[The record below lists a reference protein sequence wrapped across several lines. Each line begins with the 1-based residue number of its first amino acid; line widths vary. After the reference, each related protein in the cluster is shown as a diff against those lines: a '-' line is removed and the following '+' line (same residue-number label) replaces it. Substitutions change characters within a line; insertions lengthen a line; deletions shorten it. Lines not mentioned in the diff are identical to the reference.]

1 MRHNIL
7 NILLAIALFIG
18 GTVKAIS
25 QDRPKLREIGDKKLE
40 VALQGVVPMEKKGEC
55 GYADAQGKFIIPPI
69 FHKVMPMSDRHVG
82 FVCFLDETGSEYW
95 TPISI
100 QGVYLSDQNFN
111 QVIKDFDERGLAVVL
126 QGDKY
131 GIVNHSGKMV
141 AGCSYKH
148 FEDKGPVYLLYNI
161 GGGCIAVAKD
171 KSEKGYTSYSF
182 APKEPIIV
190 KAEEGYGIITQKNY
204 FTVADFIYDSVK
216 ELVSWEVYSL
226 QKGSKKYLY
235 AADKL
240 SMGYD
245 NIIPG
250 LGATYFVVQHNGK
263 YGILTSKN
271 EVLLSCSQ
279 DEIPVL
285 QKSGYT
291 CLYENVSPV
300 YLTPKKRVSAS
311 EYDDYLYLEKHKG
324 APAEYLL
331 DETLAFESKKNVRTS
346 LAACYGTR
354 NFDLVKHLDAAA
366 KYAESRRYVLL
377 SRNTQNARYYDLDS
391 KSYIDAGEILY
402 HAFPSK
408 SGAPAYAT
416 VLRYGKFGIK
426 DVRNGS
432 LLLEAEYDKITPV
445 GNGYATLQKADS
457 LYLYH
462 VNDNLKITT
471 RGCEA
476 VEDTLLDWGLLIVKQ
491 DGKEKIYSI
500 VDHKWTLPDDH
511 TLLGM
516 APIPS
521 KDNMIVEFAALMKK
535 TTRGALYDVRSGEK
549 LTEYLFDEVDKELI
563 GDKYSIV
570 TVAGKKGLY
579 DVRAKKYV
587 LPCDY
592 SKVDGYHVFNGDEFV
607 IVTKA
612 NKQGAYNLTDN
623 KLIIAPQ
630 NDEVDMRSGY
640 ARIRR
645 AGKYAV
651 YSLEY
656 NKMVFES
663 PVEYVELMNDG
674 YALLQGPGMYEKG
687 VYNLNWNEW
696 YIDPMPGHD
705 MGFLGG
711 DYVGVACKGVG
722 NYKTNKLILRTDD
735 EWAESFCEVIDNF
748 VIMSDPIEG
757 ASMWIYKLDDPNYC
771 LSGSCIDVLTGSNT
785 SMSGKNLAVVHEYQY
800 DDGWNVVS
808 VLQCNLQDLDSG
820 RLIISDHCEGH
831 KFEYMKYIDPG
842 LVSVKMDN
850 GQVWLF
856 DIYKERWI
864 LKSNGEIKSH
874 AIGGNHKDVDD
885 KYLAITLEN
894 GQEYLFDPCERSI
907 VQLKDNFEVR
917 DYNILKNIKAD
928 LPNSVISG
936 YDRVSPM
943 YN

>member
-7 NILLAIALFIG
+7 NTLLVIALFIG
-18 GTVKAIS
+18 GTVKAVA
-25 QDRPKLREIGDKKLE
+25 QERPKLREISDKKLE
-40 VALQGVVPMEKKGEC
+40 VAMQGVVPMEKKGEC

-69 FHKVMPMSDRHVG
+69 FNKVMPMSDRNVG
-82 FVCFLDETGSEYW
+82 FVSFLDETGNEYW

-100 QGVYLSDQNFN
+100 QGIYLSDQNFN
-111 QVIKDFDERGLAVVL
+111 QVIKDFDERGLAVVR
-126 QGDKY
+126 QGNKY
-131 GIVNHSGKMV
+131 GMINHTGKMV
-141 AGCSYKH
+141 AGCSFQH
-148 FEDKGPVYLLYNI
+148 FEDKGPVYLLYTT
-161 GGGCIAVAKD
+161 GGGCVAVAKD
-171 KSEKGYTSYSF
+171 KSEKGYTAYSF
-182 APKEPIIV
+182 AAKEPIIV
-190 KAEEGYGIITQKNY
+190 KTEGGYGIITQKNY

-291 CLYENVSPV
+291 CLYENGSPV

-331 DETLAFESKKNVRTS
+331 DETLAFESKKNIRAS
-346 LAACYGTR
+346 LAACYGTK

-416 VLRYGKFGIK
+416 VLRDNKFGII

-432 LLLEAEYDKITPV
+432 LLLEAEYDKITPI
-445 GNGYATLQKADS
+445 GNGYVSLQKADS

-462 VNDNLKITT
+462 VNDNLKVTT

-476 VEDTLLDWGLLIVKQ
+476 VDETLLDWGVLMVKQ
-491 DGKEKIYSI
+491 GGKDKVYSI
-500 VDHKWTLPDDH
+500 ENHKWTLPDDH
-511 TLLGM
+511 SLIGLTK
-516 APIPS
+516 IPS
-521 KDNMIVEFAALMKK
+521 DDNLWVGYAALIKK
-535 TTRGALYDVRSGEK
+535 TARGALYDVRSGEK
-549 LTEYLFDEVDKELI
+549 LTEYLFDEVDKELV
-563 GDKYSIV
+563 GDKYNVV

-696 YIDPMPGHD
+696 YIDPSRYRD
-705 MGFLGG
+705 IDYLGANLIVMEQRGLVNHKTGDLLFSYDVDLSCRAYEVIG
-711 DYVGVACKGVG
+711 DYFLSYDA
-722 NYKTNKLILRTDD
+722 
-735 EWAESFCEVIDNF
+735 
-748 VIMSDPIEG
+748 IEG
-757 ASMWIYKLDDPNYC
+757 NGASVYKIS
-771 LSGSCIDVLTGSNT
+771 SGSMIVSTSWLEFLSSDVTQMPNR
-785 SMSGKNLAVVHEYQY
+785 NFAI
-800 DDGWNVVS
+800 
-808 VLQCNLQDLDSG
+808 LQDFEFDGNEPVRLLHCKLLDLDTG
-820 RLIISDHCEGH
+820 RSIIADYYDGY
-831 KFEYMKYIDPG
+831 KFIDMNYIDSG
-842 LVSVKMDN
+842 LVSVEMEN

-856 DIYKERWI
+856 DIYTERWL
-864 LKSNGEIKSH
+864 LKSNGKIKSH
-874 AIGGNHKDVDD
+874 IIGGNRKDVDD
-885 KYLAITLEN
+885 KYLVITLEN
-894 GQEYLFDPCERSI
+894 GQKYLFDPYDRVI
-907 VQLKDNFEVR
+907 TQLKENFGVR
-917 DYNILKNIKAD
+917 DYNILKSTKST
-928 LPNSVISG
+928 LPKSVTSG

-943 YN
+943 HQ

>member
-69 FHKVMPMSDRHVG
+69 FHKVMPMSDRYVG
-82 FVCFLDETGSEYW
+82 FVCFLDEAGSEYW

-100 QGVYLSDQNFN
+100 QGIYLSDQNFSK
-111 QVIKDFDERGLAVVL
+111 VVKDFDERGLAVVL

-148 FEDKGPVYLLYNI
+148 FEDKGPVYLLYTT
-161 GGGCIAVAKD
+161 GGGCVAVAKD
-171 KSEKGYTSYSF
+171 KSEKGYTAYSF
-182 APKEPIIV
+182 AAKEPIIV
-190 KAEEGYGIITQKNY
+190 KTEGGYGIITQKNY

-226 QKGSKKYLY
+226 QRGSKKYLY

-250 LGATYFVVQHNGK
+250 QGAAYFVVQHNGK
-263 YGILTSKN
+263 YGIVTPKN

-279 DEIPVL
+279 DEIPML
-285 QKSGYT
+285 QKTGYT
-291 CLYENVSPV
+291 CLYENGTPV
-300 YLTPKKRVSAS
+300 YLTTQKRVSAS
-311 EYDDYLYLEKHKG
+311 EYDDYLYFEKHKG

-331 DETLAFESKKNVRTS
+331 DETLAFESKKNVRSS

-354 NFDLVKHLDAAA
+354 NFDLVKHLDAAV
-366 KYAESRRYVLL
+366 KYAESRRYILL
-377 SRNTQNARYYDLDS
+377 SSDARNAKYYDLS
-391 KSYIDAGEILY
+391 SNSYIDAGEVLY

-432 LLLEAEYDKITPV
+432 LLLEVEYDKITPV

-462 VNDNLKITT
+462 VNDNLKITS
-471 RGCEA
+471 RGCDQINE
-476 VEDTLLDWGLLIVKQ
+476 ELLDWGLLLVKQ
-491 DGKEKIYSI
+491 DGKEKVYNIES
-500 VDHKWTLPDDH
+500 HKWALPDDH
-511 TLLGM
+511 TLMGLIS
-516 APIPS
+516 IPNH
-521 KDNMIVEFAALMKK
+521 DNMVVGTAALMKK
-535 TTRGALYDVRSGEK
+535 TGRGAIYDARSGER
-549 LTEYLFDEVDKELI
+549 LTEYLFDEVDKNLFA
-563 GDKYSIV
+563 DKYNMV

-579 DVRAKKYV
+579 DVEAKKYV

-592 SKVDGYHVFNGDEFV
+592 SKIGDYHVFNGDEFV
-607 IVTKA
+607 VVTKA
-612 NKQGAYNLTDN
+612 DKQGIYNITDN
-623 KLIIAPQ
+623 KSVVAPQ
-630 NDEVDMRSGY
+630 NDEVVMRDGY

-645 AGKYAV
+645 GGKYAV

-656 NKMVFES
+656 NRMIFDS

-696 YIDPMPGHD
+696 FIDPMPGHD

-711 DYVGVACKGVG
+711 DYVGVACRGVG

-735 EWAESFCEVIDNF
+735 EWAESFCEVIDKF
-748 VIMSDPIEG
+748 VIMGDPIEG

-800 DDGWNVVS
+800 DDGWNIVS
-808 VLQCNLQDLDSG
+808 VLHCRLQDLDTG
-820 RLIISDHCEGH
+820 RLIISDYSDGY
-831 KFEYMKYIDPG
+831 KFKYMEYVDPG
-842 LVSVKMDN
+842 LVSVELGD

-856 DIYKERWI
+856 DIYTERWL
-864 LKSNGEIKSH
+864 LKSNGKINSH
-874 AIGGNHKDVDD
+874 IIGGNRKDVDD
-885 KYLAITLEN
+885 KYLVITLEN
-894 GQEYLFDPCERSI
+894 GQKYLFDPYDRVI
-907 VQLKDNFEVR
+907 TQLKENFGVR
-917 DYNILKNIKAD
+917 DYNILKSTKST
-928 LPNSVISG
+928 LPKSVTSG

-943 YN
+943 HQ

>member
-1 MRHNIL
+1 
-7 NILLAIALFIG
+7 
-18 GTVKAIS
+18 
-25 QDRPKLREIGDKKLE
+25 
-40 VALQGVVPMEKKGEC
+40 
-55 GYADAQGKFIIPPI
+55 
-69 FHKVMPMSDRHVG
+69 
-82 FVCFLDETGSEYW
+82 
-95 TPISI
+95 
-100 QGVYLSDQNFN
+100 
-111 QVIKDFDERGLAVVL
+111 
-126 QGDKY
+126 
-131 GIVNHSGKMV
+131 
-141 AGCSYKH
+141 
-148 FEDKGPVYLLYNI
+148 
-161 GGGCIAVAKD
+161 
-171 KSEKGYTSYSF
+171 
-182 APKEPIIV
+182 
-190 KAEEGYGIITQKNY
+190 
-204 FTVADFIYDSVK
+204 
-216 ELVSWEVYSL
+216 
-226 QKGSKKYLY
+226 
-235 AADKL
+235 
-240 SMGYD
+240 
-245 NIIPG
+245 
-250 LGATYFVVQHNGK
+250 
-263 YGILTSKN
+263 
-271 EVLLSCSQ
+271 
-279 DEIPVL
+279 
-285 QKSGYT
+285 
-291 CLYENVSPV
+291 
-300 YLTPKKRVSAS
+300 
-311 EYDDYLYLEKHKG
+311 
-324 APAEYLL
+324 
-331 DETLAFESKKNVRTS
+331 
-346 LAACYGTR
+346 
-354 NFDLVKHLDAAA
+354 VKHLDAAA

-377 SRNTQNARYYDLDS
+377 SRNRQNARYYDLDS

-416 VLRYGKFGIK
+416 VLRDNKFGII

-432 LLLEAEYDKITPV
+432 LLLDAEYDKITPL
-445 GNGYATLQKADS
+445 GNGYASLQKADS
-457 LYLYH
+457 LFLYH

-491 DGKEKIYSI
+491 DGNEKIYSI

-623 KLIIAPQ
+623 KLIMAPQ

-656 NKMVFES
+656 NKMVFEA

-711 DYVGVACKGVG
+711 DYVGVACRGVG

-735 EWAESFCEVIDNF
+735 EWAESFCEVIDKF
-748 VIMSDPIEG
+748 VIMGDPIEG

-800 DDGWNVVS
+800 NDGWEISS
-808 VLQCNLQDLDSG
+808 VLHCNLQDLDSG
-820 RLIISDHCEGH
+820 RLIISDYSDGSRF
-831 KFEYMKYIDPG
+831 KYMEYIDPG
-842 LVSVKMDN
+842 LVSVEMEN
-850 GQVWLF
+850 GQIWLF
-856 DIYKERWI
+856 DIYTERWL
-864 LKSNGEIKSH
+864 LKSNGKIKSH
-874 AIGGNHKDVDD
+874 IIGGNRKDVDD
-885 KYLAITLEN
+885 KYLVITLEN
-894 GQEYLFDPCERSI
+894 GQKYLFDPYDRVI
-907 VQLKDNFEVR
+907 TQLKENFGVR
-917 DYNILKNIKAD
+917 DYNILKSTKST
-928 LPNSVISG
+928 LPKSVTSG

-943 YN
+943 HQ